1 MPKTLQ
7 KRAAATRVA
16 AHAEQAVEA
25 CGVEA
30 AVARASDAG
39 DEGGVVVEEHNGLQ
53 LHLVLSAAYAVSGI
67 GCDEETRRVWR
78 EGREGGEGAHTKT

>member
-1 MPKTLQ
+1 
-7 KRAAATRVA
+7 
-16 AHAEQAVEA
+16 
-25 CGVEA
+25 
-30 AVARASDAG
+30 
-39 DEGGVVVEEHNGLQ
+39 VVVEEHNGLQ